1 MSSEQGAAAAIII
14 VVICKKRK
22 TNKDNVKSFLGKQF
36 LLPLWRIS
44 LYKHTPIQLLQRNSQ
59 TNIQTTTT
67 HANFHVYTIEFSYI
81 TKFVKV
87 KSFVSFDEKLL
98 ETFRKS
104 QEKVK

>member
-22 TNKDNVKSFLGKQF
+22 TKRNVKSFLGKQF

-98 ETFRKS
+98 ETTFRKF
-104 QEKVK
+104 